1 MAGGCMAVS
10 PEFSIADLGHAREL
24 ELPLASALLSHE
36 NLADR
41 KPSNSAPEFLDLFQQ
56 VINGLDEQ
64 IALVDDHWNILA
76 VNDAWVRTA
85 ADYGY
90 SELQP
95 GTNYL
100 DFCHARADE
109 GHSAAGLAAA
119 GIVDMDAT
127 GKDYF
132 HFLYE
137 GSDRWEG
144 HAFKLCINRL
154 SFAGR
159 TFGTVTRYDVTELI
173 NLRRL
178 REGFSHT
185 LIEGQA
191 EERRRIARELHDS
204 TMQLLVGL
212 SLAVGQLKRSRKPK
226 ATLDIVAEMESLLG
240 EAQQEIRSISYL
252 AHPPLLRDM
261 GLGQALEALVEGFS
275 KRTGLRLSLH
285 LDPELRI
292 SWRSAEVALYRI
304 AQEALSNI
312 HRHAHATDGT
322 IGLYVRK
329 SMIHI
334 VVVDNGIGMPPHVRH
349 GVGLPSMR
357 ARVAELGGRMRMRP
371 ASPGT
376 ILIASLPKGPG
387 FSATGDLSFGK

>member
-1 MAGGCMAVS
+1 MAVS
-10 PEFSIADLGHAREL
+10 PEFSIAELDADL
-24 ELPLASALLSHE
+24 ELPPAAAILSNAALAG
-36 NLADR
+36 R
-41 KPSNSAPEFLDLFQQ
+41 SNSEPEFLALFQQ
-56 VINGLDEQ
+56 VINGLAEQ
-64 IALVDDHWNILA
+64 IALVDDQWKILA

-85 ADYGY
+85 ALYGY
-90 SELQP
+90 SALKP

-100 DFCHARADE
+100 DFCRARAGE
-109 GHSAAGLAAA
+109 GHAPAALAAA
-119 GIVDMDAT
+119 GILEMDDA
-127 GKDYF
+127 GRDGF

-144 HAFKLCINRL
+144 HAFKLCVNRL
-154 SFAGR
+154 NFAGR
-159 TFGTVTRYDVTELI
+159 SFATVTRYDVTELV

-178 REGFSHT
+178 REGFSHSM
-185 LIEGQA
+185 IEGQA

-212 SLAVGQLKRSRKPK
+212 SLAVGQLKRAPKPK

-261 GLGQALEALVEGFS
+261 GLGQALEALVDGFS

-285 LDPELRI
+285 IEPDLKV

-312 HRHAHATDGT
+312 HRHAHATDGA

-334 VVVDNGIGMPPHVRH
+334 VVLDNGIGMPPHVRH

-357 ARVAELGGRMRMRP
+357 ARVAELGGRMSIRS

-376 ILIASLPKGPG
+376 MLIASLPKTPR
-387 FSATGDLSFGK
+387 FSATGDLSVGK

>member
-1 MAGGCMAVS
+1 MAVA
-10 PEFSIADLGHAREL
+10 PEFSITEMDRAVDLD
-24 ELPLASALLSHE
+24 LPLAGALLSHE
-36 NLADR
+36 TLADH
-41 KPSNSAPEFLDLFQQ
+41 SAANEQPEFLALFQQ
-56 VINGLDEQ
+56 VINGLAEQ
-64 IALVDDHWNILA
+64 IALVDDRWTILA

-85 ADYGY
+85 ALYGY
-90 SELQP
+90 STLQP

-100 DFCHARADE
+100 EFCKERAAE

-119 GIVDMDAT
+119 GIEKMDS
-127 GKDYF
+127 GGENSF
-132 HFLYE
+132 HYLYE

-154 SFAGR
+154 NFAGR
-159 TFGTVTRYDVTELI
+159 SFATITRYDVTELV

-178 REGFSHT
+178 REGFSHSM
-185 LIEGQA
+185 IEGQS

-212 SLAVGQLKRSRKPK
+212 SLAVGQLKRAGKPK
-226 ATLDIVAEMESLLG
+226 TTLDIVAEMESLLG

-261 GLGQALEALVEGFS
+261 GLGHALAALVEGFS
-275 KRTGLRLSLH
+275 KRTGLRLSFH
-285 LDPELRI
+285 LEPGFQI

-312 HRHAHATDGT
+312 HRHAHATDGV
-322 IGLYVRK
+322 IGLYERK
-329 SMIHI
+329 SMVHI
-334 VVVDNGIGMPPHVRH
+334 VIVDNGIGMPNHVRH

-357 ARVAELGGRMRMRP
+357 ARIAELGGRMSIRSG
-371 ASPGT
+371 SPGT
-376 ILIASLPKGPG
+376 KLIASLPKGAG
-387 FSATGDLSFGK
+387 FAATGDLSFAK